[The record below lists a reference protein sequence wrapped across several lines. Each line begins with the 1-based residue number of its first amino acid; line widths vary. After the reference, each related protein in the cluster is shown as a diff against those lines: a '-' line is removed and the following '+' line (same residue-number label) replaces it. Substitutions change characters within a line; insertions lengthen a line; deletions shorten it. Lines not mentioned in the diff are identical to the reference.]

1 MVDVRYMGMTFVYN
15 DENYRDENLAE
26 KVVKMLD
33 ILVRKYGCSSGMTVS
48 KIGGAYYGN
57 GEVIG
62 WQYEDP
68 KKYLWKPDEEHKEDY
83 RIIFRKEVREN
94 FNEDI
99 NDFRWYSFWRKFGSF
114 VKWVEFSEFPP
125 KRYLEKWG
133 ISYDEKF
140 PFPERYREGKEVSV
154 IRYYN
159 WPNKLKP
166 FVSLDFGTFEDYIYT
181 RDEKLA
187 RAVEEF
193 LVDLMRDIVE
203 ATEPEYA
210 YFFYDEREPLD
221 LDPLCE
227 GNKEIYWWVYEDKE
241 EVGLLI
247 GEFMAIKK
255 SVFGNLFGA
264 IDEFKSRAEC
274 SLGNLVVEDLGDY
287 YLMYCDGPFGV
298 IYYGGGREAEKYRK
312 IFELARRVGADIIID
327 KVCGNVDAEIK
338 IRATVVRRVM
348 SKEEGKRRIEE
359 EAKKL
364 GLNIGKMK
372 ITEI

>member
-1 MVDVRYMGMTFVYN
+1 MFADRSVSVVMVYDDEKEDDLWLLYHKAKIIDLLVKKYDSVAGFCIRNVGGVYLEGDRVMGWKYTKEARYRKLPYFLKDGEYEIVWE
-15 DENYRDENLAE
+15 ENMEKEIKNMRNIHWTKLAMNIDYVSF
-26 KVVKMLD
+26 KAFPP
-33 ILVRKYGCSSGMTVS
+33 RKYLD
-48 KIGGAYYGN
+48 KW
-57 GEVIG
+57 EVEYDRSRAPFPLGQLEGPEILI
-62 WQYEDP
+62 YTP
-68 KKYLWKPDEEHKEDY
+68 ILWP
-83 RIIFRKEVREN
+83 
-94 FNEDI
+94 
-99 NDFRWYSFWRKFGSF
+99 
-114 VKWVEFSEFPP
+114 
-125 KRYLEKWG
+125 G
-133 ISYDEKF
+133 ISRKRFIVLDFSTY
-140 PFPERYREGKEVSV
+140 ERY
-154 IRYYN
+154 
-159 WPNKLKP
+159 
-166 FVSLDFGTFEDYIYT
+166 FYT
-181 RDEKLA
+181 QDEKLA

-312 IFELARRVGADIIID
+312 IFELARRVGEDIIID